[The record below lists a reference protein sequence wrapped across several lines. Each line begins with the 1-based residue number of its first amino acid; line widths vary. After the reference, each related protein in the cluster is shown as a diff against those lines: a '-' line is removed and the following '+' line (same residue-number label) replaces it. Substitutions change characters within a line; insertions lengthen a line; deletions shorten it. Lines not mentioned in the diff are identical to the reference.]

1 MNTGNQIILYR
12 TLINAIEQT
21 LLCLDAIEGALGE
34 DQYCNHARGMV
45 RGISVSIQAL
55 ATEFGQN
62 ENELHGSLAWAYIL
76 LMRDFDRKD
85 IDDSIK
91 KASENARSKLV
102 SLSEEHEMELVAH
115 PAELTSC
122 VAERKHK

>member
-1 MNTGNQIILYR
+1 MKAEHQLILYR

-21 LLCLDAIEGALGE
+21 LLCLDAMEGALGE
-34 DQYCNHARGMV
+34 DYYCNHARGMV
-45 RGISVSIQAL
+45 RGITVSIQVL

-62 ENELHGSLAWAYIL
+62 ENELHGSVAWAYIL

-91 KASENARSKLV
+91 KALENARNKLGTIKQEAV
-102 SLSEEHEMELVAH
+102 FAH

-122 VAERKHK
+122 VAERKHN